1 MATDEDLMIM
11 QAGLAKIL
19 QKDAIEGEDVIR
31 LTDYLMRIL
40 DSKRYW
46 FEVLKRSRTESD
58 TIYAT
63 SKIEKISRV
72 QERIIEIIERKHK
85 PSSSID
91 YYEESIQ
98 LAIHELKRLEESYK
112 SYTAKL
118 LIG

>member
-11 QAGLAKIL
+11 QVGLAKIV
-19 QKDAIEGEDVIR
+19 QKDAIDGEDVIR

-46 FEVLKRSRTESD
+46 VEVLKHSKSESD
-58 TIYAT
+58 TIYAN

-72 QERIIEIIERKHK
+72 QERIIEIIEKKPK
-85 PSSSID
+85 PSPMIE
-91 YYEESIQ
+91 YYEESIR
-98 LAIHELKRLEESYK
+98 LAINELKKLEEGYK
-112 SYTAKL
+112 SYTVKL